1 MCRAAAAICNKDFEI
16 LTGTIVHLS
25 KRPNYSHEREKTGLH
40 TAVMG
45 LSALERQRG
54 ILWDT
59 ITSAA

>member
-1 MCRAAAAICNKDFEI
+1 MCRAAAAISYKDFAI
-16 LTGTIVHLS
+16 LTGTMVYLS
-25 KRPNYSHEREKTGLH
+25 KRPNYSHEREKTGRR

-45 LSALERQRG
+45 LSALERQRD